1 MIKIF
6 SSDGTFLIKIG
17 EHGAFTFPIHCFQ
30 YDKYL
35 IVSDQYQ
42 YCIKVYDRSGN
53 LQYKFGKEGEG
64 NGEFNYPTCL
74 SVNKSGHL
82 MVCDSYNHRIQV
94 FELNGKFF
102 SNIGTRVGNIG
113 EFSYPISLAV
123 LASGRIVV
131 AYMGNNRIR
140 IFE

>member
-42 YCIKVYDRSGN
+42 HCIKVYDRTGN

-94 FELNGKFF
+94 FELNGGFLNKF
-102 SNIGTRVGNIG
+102 GTKGGNLG
-113 EFSYPISLAV
+113 KFHYPQSLAV
-123 LASGRIVV
+123 LASGQIVV
-131 AYMGNNRIR
+131 TDRGNDRIQ
-140 IFE
+140 IFK

>member
-1 MIKIF
+1 MVKRFQFTAVLSFGKEDSVGMFRCPWGVAVNATDCHNHRIQIF
-6 SSDGTFLIKIG
+6 DRNGDYLRSFL
-17 EHGAFTFPIHCFQ
+17 
-30 YDKYL
+30 
-35 IVSDQYQ
+35 SDQYQ
-42 YCIKVYDRSGN
+42 HCIKVYDRSGN

-102 SNIGTRVGNIG
+102 Q
-113 EFSYPISLAV
+113 
-123 LASGRIVV
+123 
-131 AYMGNNRIR
+131 
-140 IFE
+140 

>member
-42 YCIKVYDRSGN
+42 HCIKVYDRSGN

-94 FELNGKFF
+94 FELNGGFLNKF
-102 SNIGTRVGNIG
+102 GTKGGNLG
-113 EFSYPISLAV
+113 KFHYPQSLAV
-123 LASGRIVV
+123 LASGKIVV
-131 AYMGNNRIR
+131 TDRGNDRIQ
-140 IFE
+140 IFK

>member
-42 YCIKVYDRSGN
+42 HCIKVYDRSGN

-64 NGEFNYPTCL
+64 NREFNYPTCL

-94 FELNGKFF
+94 FELNGGFLNKF
-102 SNIGTRVGNIG
+102 GTKGGNLG
-113 EFSYPISLAV
+113 KFHYPQSLAV
-123 LASGRIVV
+123 LASGQIVV
-131 AYMGNNRIR
+131 TDRGNDRIQ
-140 IFE
+140 IFK

>member
-1 MIKIF
+1 MALLLSLSTV
-6 SSDGTFLIKIG
+6 SSTINI
-17 EHGAFTFPIHCFQ
+17 
-30 YDKYL
+30 
-35 IVSDQYQ
+35 S
-42 YCIKVYDRSGN
+42 S

-102 SNIGTRVGNIG
+102 Q
-113 EFSYPISLAV
+113 
-123 LASGRIVV
+123 
-131 AYMGNNRIR
+131 
-140 IFE
+140 